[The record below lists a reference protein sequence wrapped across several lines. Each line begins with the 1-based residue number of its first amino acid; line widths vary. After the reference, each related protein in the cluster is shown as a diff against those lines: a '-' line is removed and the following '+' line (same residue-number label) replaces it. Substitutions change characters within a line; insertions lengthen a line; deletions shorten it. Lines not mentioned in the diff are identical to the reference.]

1 MVRHIELTID
11 FDLTCWAE
19 SMEDFENDDMEMIN
33 ECVADYII
41 HDSTDL
47 LDHLTIKKIWYE
59 EEDEQS
65 FFYLHENEHMFAHS
79 RPVHT
84 NICSCV
90 PGSLV
95 NKLTTNFSGPGRR
108 ASQSRQTF
116 LNLVLFKELE
126 LSQNISIIIL

>member
-59 EEDEQS
+59 EEDE
-65 FFYLHENEHMFAHS
+65 
-79 RPVHT
+79 
-84 NICSCV
+84 
-90 PGSLV
+90 
-95 NKLTTNFSGPGRR
+95 
-108 ASQSRQTF
+108 
-116 LNLVLFKELE
+116 
-126 LSQNISIIIL
+126 

>member
-1 MVRHIELTID
+1 MVELNYLGNVYGRKGLTMIRHIELTID

-59 EEDEQS
+59 EEDE
-65 FFYLHENEHMFAHS
+65 
-79 RPVHT
+79 
-84 NICSCV
+84 
-90 PGSLV
+90 
-95 NKLTTNFSGPGRR
+95 
-108 ASQSRQTF
+108 
-116 LNLVLFKELE
+116 
-126 LSQNISIIIL
+126 